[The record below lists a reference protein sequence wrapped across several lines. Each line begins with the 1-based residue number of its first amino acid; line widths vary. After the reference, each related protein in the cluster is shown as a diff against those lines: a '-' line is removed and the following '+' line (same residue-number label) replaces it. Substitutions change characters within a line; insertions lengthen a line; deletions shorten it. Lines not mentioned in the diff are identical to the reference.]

1 MTGPGHPPS
10 ALAPIPGESLTG
22 YVLRFNATSMAPP
35 LALPPRYADTD
46 LPPGLTDAV
55 HRSTGLDSRH
65 IGRMTMTGWPLALR
79 GRGIQHRHGWVL
91 HRRDVWLCPTC
102 TPLTGYRALRW
113 RLALA
118 PVCLR
123 CHTLLTHERTFT
135 PTRSATIEELAR
147 LRRLDELTTRA
158 LQGSKTSR
166 SHLSVLRRI
175 CTASDAHEPDGDVL
189 PRPALGGAPTPAG
202 NQWGTHPPGEPS
214 TVLKQLATLDPALL
228 NESRARAHWQQLQ
241 HEVSLPSSSAFAPAP
256 FQPESPPTSPAT
268 PAMARARRRAL
279 LRQLTDLCAATG
291 LRPQHIP
298 TVAAPWRAPRWSRI
312 RVLEDQ
318 AFEALALHTLLLEAL
333 GEDATGSA
341 VFVAHGIP
349 AVVNQHDLLTRVRTR
364 GNLSPGE
371 CDRLLARAQA
381 LVDDGLVD
389 YAYRRGTLLAV
400 PSLPRIPA
408 IHLPRHPF
416 WPARTLVPAWAW
428 VAYARG
434 LPDSGP
440 VPDVSL
446 EAVDRFHA
454 DLDPEARLRLLEA
467 FDTHVRGEDWAAVAS
482 AAGSSSPTIASAHQ
496 RSA

>member
-1 MTGPGHPPS
+1 MTDQEHPPS
-10 ALAPIPGESLTG
+10 ALAPIVGESLSG
-22 YVLRFNATSMAPP
+22 YVRRFNATGLTPP
-35 LALPPRYADTD
+35 LALPPRYADAD

-55 HRSTGLDSRH
+55 HRSTGLDAGQIR
-65 IGRMTMTGWPLALR
+65 RMTMAGWPLILR
-79 GRGIQHRHGWVL
+79 GRGLHHRRGWALHRH
-91 HRRDVWLCPTC
+91 DVWLCPSC

-135 PTRSATIEELAR
+135 PTRAATTEELAR

-158 LQGSKTSR
+158 LQGSKASR

-175 CTASDAHEPDGDVL
+175 CAAGDAHEPDGDVL
-189 PRPALGGAPTPAG
+189 PRPPLGGTSRPAG
-202 NQWGTHPPGEPS
+202 NQRGTHPPGEPGI
-214 TVLKQLATLDPALL
+214 VMKQLATLDPALL
-228 NESRARAHWQQLQ
+228 NESRARAHLQQLQ
-241 HEVSLPSSSAFAPAP
+241 HQDSLPSSSVVAPAP
-256 FQPESPPTSPAT
+256 FQPDSPTAL
-268 PAMARARRRAL
+268 ALARARRRAL

-298 TVAAPWRAPRWSRI
+298 TVVDPWRSTRWSRL
-312 RVLEDQ
+312 RDLEDQ

-364 GNLSPGE
+364 GTLTPGE

-408 IHLPRHPF
+408 VHLPRHPF

-428 VAYARG
+428 VEYARG

-440 VPDVSL
+440 APDLSL
-446 EAVDRFHA
+446 ESVDRFHA

-467 FDTHVRGEDWAAVAS
+467 FDTHVRGEDWAAIAS
-482 AAGSSSPTIASAHQ
+482 AAGSSFPTFASAHQ